1 MASWKDNGR
10 ESKRF
15 RSPNRIQQ
23 RVLKKERSHVDA
35 EGVGKMRKKVG
46 LEKRRRRNPSPTVKE
61 EVGEKSV
68 EEAPATNKGES
79 AFPVPSNSGAA
90 DAAVIAGSATK
101 QEAVEPKAAA
111 DPVKGAKME
120 SKDAELKR
128 RLKGK
133 GIGGNKPRPMET
145 EKITE

>member
-1 MASWKDNGR
+1 MRRLEVLKGLKATGQLEEEDRRGLLLSPPR
-10 ESKRF
+10 EEIGLLERQRQRQSKRF

-68 EEAPATNKGES
+68 EEAPAIPIKGNQP
-79 AFPVPSNSGAA
+79 FLFLPILGL
-90 DAAVIAGSATK
+90 
-101 QEAVEPKAAA
+101 Q
-111 DPVKGAKME
+111 
-120 SKDAELKR
+120 
-128 RLKGK
+128 
-133 GIGGNKPRPMET
+133 
-145 EKITE
+145 